1 MPDVSYKWVIGLGM
15 LGMLFDT
22 LASHPT
28 LAVEKELLSAVSIQP
43 NPNLSGFANERQ
55 WLFAHRYFRNRC
67 VLEALAESK
76 RRGENLDVASPES
89 GEEIGPADRRFAS
102 NN

>member
-1 MPDVSYKWVIGLGM
+1 MPDISYKWVIGLGM

-22 LASHPT
+22 LAHHPT
-28 LAVEKELLSAVSIQP
+28 SAVENELLRAVSIQP
-43 NPNLSGFANERQ
+43 SPNLSGFANERQ
-55 WLFAHRYFRNRC
+55 WLFAHRHFRNRC

-76 RRGENLDVASPES
+76 RHGENLDVASQES
-89 GEEIGPADRRFAS
+89 GGEIGPVDRRFAS